1 MDEKETTEPSEK
13 DEAEREKSDEMDKA
27 MNIGR
32 PESGL

>member
-1 MDEKETTEPSEK
+1 MKRRTTEPSEK

-27 MNIGR
+27 TNIGR